1 MDPLDEERRSIA
13 ENKPSSVQA
22 CVTEPIEG
30 DSGLDKSSSL
40 SDDLHGK
47 QGSKD
52 NSKKEATEHDEAD
65 IVDVKASSS
74 SKVISGLSTLAEVCG
89 EVADP
94 SPSNTNV
101 TAPHTLVQ
109 SNDCVRT
116 VAETSPMPDLFA
128 QDDDGDT

>member
-1 MDPLDEERRSIA
+1 MDPLDEERRSTVG
-13 ENKPSSVQA
+13 NKPPSVLS
-22 CVTEPIEG
+22 CVTDPIEG
-30 DSGLDKSSSL
+30 DSGPDKSSSL

-52 NSKKEATEHDEAD
+52 NLKKEATEHDEAD

-74 SKVISGLSTLAEVCG
+74 SKVVSGLSTLG

>member
-1 MDPLDEERRSIA
+1 MDPLDEERRSTV
-13 ENKPSSVQA
+13 ENKLPSVLA
-22 CVTEPIEG
+22 CVTDPIEG

-47 QGSKD
+47 QGSKA

-74 SKVISGLSTLAEVCG
+74 SKVVSDLSTLG

-101 TAPHTLVQ
+101 TTPHTLVQ